1 MIIRTFQRNE
11 LKYQL
16 DRVQFQTLRRVL
28 EPHMMPDEHGI
39 DGAYMVYSLYFD
51 TEADEIV
58 RQSSA
63 SPVYK
68 EKLRMRCYTLPKG
81 PDDVVYLELKRK
93 LDGVVSKRRATLRLG
108 DADRFLASRKI
119 PESLTGIDRQVLREI
134 AAFLERR
141 PALPKVFLSYERLA
155 LHDRDD
161 PEFRITFDRN
171 ILARRDHP
179 DFRAG
184 DFGTEL
190 MDDDTCLMEIKIC
203 GAMPLWLSGELSRL
217 GLFSSGYSKYGEEY
231 RANIGYRAA
240 SIPDRLA
247 FAGMASQTAKPS
259 GTNSALPPT
268 RRPQRPAPTGASV

>member
-16 DRVQFQTLRRVL
+16 DRVQYQTLWRIL

-39 DGAYMVYSLYFD
+39 DGSYMVYSLYFD
-51 TEADEIV
+51 TDDDEIV

-63 SPVYK
+63 SPVYR

-81 PDDVVYLELKRK
+81 LDDVVYLELKRK

-108 DADRFLASRKI
+108 EADHFLASRKI
-119 PESLTGIDRQVLREI
+119 PDSLTGLDRQVLREI

-141 PALPKVFLSYERLA
+141 PARPKVFLSYERQA
-155 LHDRDD
+155 LHGRDD

-190 MDDDTCLMEIKIC
+190 MGDDCFLMEIKIC
-203 GAMPLWLSGELSRL
+203 GAMPLWLSSALSRL
-217 GLFSSGYSKYGEEY
+217 GLFSSGFSKYGEEY
-231 RANIGYRAA
+231 RANIDYRAA
-240 SIPDRLA
+240 SIPDRPV
-247 FAGMASQTAKPS
+247 FAGVPSRAGKPS
-259 GTNSALPPT
+259 GTNAALQPS
-268 RRPQRPAPTGASV
+268 RRPKRPAPTGASV